1 VGIGIDLWHGLARRS
16 QAKAARRPQG
26 LISSHLCV
34 FALVFRL
41 MKQFDYLILGSGIA
55 GLSFALKAASHGR
68 VAIVTKKDRAESNTN
83 YAQGGI
89 ASVTGK
95 DDSFELHVRDTL
107 TAGAGLCKEPVVR
120 TIVEEGPARVQEL
133 IEFGMKFSESEHRAK
148 DGSRELDLGRE
159 GGHSRRRILH
169 AKDMTGHE
177 IESALLNAISKQSN
191 ISIFENHLAIDLIPS
206 QKFGIKDGNRCLG
219 AYVYDKK
226 NNQVDTF
233 SAPVTLLATGG
244 CGKVYLYTTN
254 PDIATGDGVAMAYR
268 AGASVANMEF
278 VQFHP
283 TCLYHPRAKSFLIS
297 EAVRGEGGVLK
308 NLAGVEFM
316 EGVHPLKSLA
326 PRDIV
331 ARAVDSEMKRTGA
344 DYVLLDITH
353 KPAKFIIEHFPNI
366 YKTCL
371 AYGIDI
377 TKEPIPVVPAAHYQC
392 GGVVTNVDGETD
404 IPGLFAVGE
413 VACTGLHGANRLA
426 SNSLLEALVCA
437 HRAAEKVTS
446 QPPPPVNHASIPA
459 WQPGNAANPDEL
471 VVVSHNWDEIRR
483 LMWDYV
489 GIVRTNKRLER
500 AQSRIANLQ
509 EEIREYYW
517 NFIVTSDLLE
527 LRNIA
532 TVAELI
538 IRCAL
543 LRPESRGL
551 HYNLDFP
558 HPNPDMAQ
566 RDTVLRR

>member
-1 VGIGIDLWHGLARRS
+1 M
-16 QAKAARRPQG
+16 
-26 LISSHLCV
+26 
-34 FALVFRL
+34 
-41 MKQFDYLILGSGIA
+41 MKQFDYLVLGSGIA
-55 GLSFALKAASHGR
+55 GLSFALKVASRGR
-68 VAIVTKKDRAESNTN
+68 VAIVTKKSRAESNTN

-89 ASVTGK
+89 AAVTAK

-107 TAGAGLCKEPVVR
+107 AAGAGLCKEAVVR
-120 TIVEEGPARVQEL
+120 TIVEEGPARIQEL
-133 IEFGMKFSESEHRAK
+133 IDLGMKFSESENITE

-177 IESALLNAISKQSN
+177 IENALLAAIAKQPN
-191 ISIFENHLAIDLIPS
+191 IEVFENHLAIDLITS
-206 QKFGIKDGNRCLG
+206 KKIEKAESGKAETQNRCLG
-219 AYVYDKK
+219 AYVFDRQ
-226 NNQVDTF
+226 NNRVETF
-233 SAPVTLLATGG
+233 AAPVTLLATGG

-268 AGASVANMEF
+268 AGASIANMEF

-283 TCLYHPRAKSFLIS
+283 TCLYHPKAKSFLIS
-297 EAVRGEGGVLK
+297 EAVRGEGGILK
-308 NLAGVEFM
+308 SLDGREFTDDA
-316 EGVHPLKSLA
+316 HPMKSLA

-331 ARAVDSEMKRTGA
+331 ARAIDSEMKKTGA
-344 DYVLLDITH
+344 DHVLLDITH
-353 KPAKFIIEHFPNI
+353 KPARFIIERFPNI

-371 AYGIDI
+371 GYGIDI

-392 GGVVTNVDGETD
+392 GGVMTSIDGETD
-404 IPGLFAVGE
+404 IAGLYAVGE

-426 SNSLLEALVCA
+426 SNSLLEALVIA
-437 HRAAEKVTS
+437 HRAARACADSRWPIANS
-446 QPPPPVNHASIPA
+446 QIPA
-459 WQPGNAANPDEL
+459 WQSGNATNADEL

-500 AQSRIANLQ
+500 AATRIANLQ
-509 EEIREYYW
+509 DEIREYYW

-538 IRCAL
+538 VKCAL
-543 LRPESRGL
+543 MRRESRGL
-551 HYNLDFP
+551 NYNLDFP
-558 HPNPDMAQ
+558 KADLAWAQ
-566 RDTVLRR
+566 RDSVVRK